1 MEAPFSY
8 AGEIAALAT
17 AVCWTFTG
25 VAFEAAGKRVGSLAV
40 NLIRLLPAVV
50 LLSLYSWTTRG
61 VAFPTDA
68 TAHAWLWLS
77 ISGLIGFTIGDLCLF
92 RAFVLVGA
100 RVSMLLMAMVPPITT
115 LFGLLIMGEVL
126 SARELLGMA
135 LTVAGVSSVV
145 LEQRPDAEGKLRRL
159 PLGGVLL
166 GLGGAGGQALGLVLS
181 KYGMGSYDAFA
192 ATQIR
197 VVAGIVGFALVFTVI
212 GWWPRVRAAVA
223 DRRAMVSTG
232 IGAFFGPFLGVSLSL
247 VAVKYA
253 YAGVAASLM
262 ALVPVLI
269 IPASVVVFREK
280 VSPVAILGA
289 VVAVAG
295 SALLF
300 T

>member
-1 MEAPFSY
+1 MSPPFPF

-17 AVCWTFTG
+17 ACCWTVTG
-25 VAFEAAGKRVGSLAV
+25 LAFEAAGRRVGSLAV
-40 NLIRLLPAVV
+40 NLIRLVPAAV
-50 LLSLYSWTTRG
+50 LLSLYSWLVRG
-61 VAFPTDA
+61 VAFPVDA
-68 TAHAWLWLS
+68 SAHAWVWLS
-77 ISGLIGFTIGDLCLF
+77 ISGLVGFTVGDLCLF

-115 LFGLLIMGEVL
+115 LFGLLIMGEML
-126 SARELLGMA
+126 SAKEFLGMA

-145 LEQRPDAEGKLRRL
+145 LERRPDAAGRLQRL

-181 KYGMGSYDAFA
+181 KVGMGSYDAFA

-197 VVAGIVGFALVFTVI
+197 VLAGIVGFAAVFTVI
-212 GWWPRVRAAVA
+212 GWWPRVRAALA
-223 DRRAMVSTG
+223 DRRAMVPTG

-253 YAGVAASLM
+253 YAGVAATLM
-262 ALVPVLI
+262 SLVPVLI
-269 IPASVVVFREK
+269 IPASVLVFRER
-280 VSPVAILGA
+280 VSRTAIGGA

-295 SALLF
+295 STLLF
-300 T
+300 L

>member
-50 LLSLYSWTTRG
+50 LLSLYSWITRG

-253 YAGVAASLM
+253 YAGVAATLM

-269 IPASVVVFREK
+269 IPASVVIFREK